1 MRILVTGGTG
11 VIGRPTV
18 DRLVRRGHSVRL
30 LSREAERDA
39 ALWPERVEPC
49 AGSVTDPEALHGAA
63 DGCDAILHIAGIS
76 AEDPPETT
84 FEAVNVDGTRH
95 LLGEAERAGS
105 PRFVYVSSLGA
116 ERGTSPYHR
125 SKLAAEELVRGY
137 GGSWL
142 ILRPG
147 GVYGPGD
154 EVVSTLLKMVRA
166 LPAVPVVGRGEQ
178 PFQPV
183 WAEDLAECLV
193 LALERDDPSGVA
205 LEVAGDEVTSTRE
218 VLELIAEVTGKR
230 PLRVPLP
237 ASVVKAGFDMA
248 TSLGVDTPISGDL
261 LTLLVEENVISP
273 GRTNALTDVFEVQ
286 PTPLRVGLER
296 LARSLP
302 ERLPSDS
309 EGPLSRHCYW
319 ADIRGS
325 DLDADALFALVCNDF
340 GSLTP
345 EALLRV
351 DAEDRGETRLAP
363 GATLTMEI
371 PMRGTIQVRVQEL
384 EDRAATA
391 VTLEG
396 HPLSGMI
403 RFLVRDRGG
412 DGQPSALRFEI
423 RSYFRPSNPVD
434 GAVMSSG
441 GGLLQEATW
450 RSVVEEVIRR
460 SGGEAPDGIRAE
472 SGELDPPEAQRVERW
487 VEELVQRRKREEE
500 RVRAEA

>member
-11 VIGRPTV
+11 VIGKPTV

-30 LSREAERDA
+30 LSRDADRDA
-39 ALWPERVEPC
+39 ALWPERVEPR
-49 AGSVTDPEALHGAA
+49 AGSVTDADTLRGAA
-63 DGCDAILHIAGIS
+63 EGCDAILHIAGIV

-84 FEAVNVDGTRH
+84 FESVNVEGTRR
-95 LLGEAERAGS
+95 LLAEAERAGS

-116 ERGTSPYHR
+116 ERGTSAYHR
-125 SKLAAEELVRGY
+125 SKIAAERLVRGY
-137 GGSWL
+137 AGSWL
-142 ILRPG
+142 IVRPG

-154 EVVSTLLKMVRA
+154 EVVSTLLKMVRS
-166 LPAVPVVGRGEQ
+166 LPAVPVVGWGEQ
-178 PFQPV
+178 PFQPI

-193 LALERDDPSGVA
+193 LALERNEPSAAA
-205 LEVAGDEVTSTRE
+205 LEVAGEEVTSTRE
-218 VLELIAEVTGKR
+218 VLELMAEVTGKR

-237 ASVVKAGFDMA
+237 APVVKTGFEMA
-248 TSLGVDTPISGDL
+248 SSLGIDTPLSGDL

-273 GRTNALTDVFEVQ
+273 GGTNALTDVFGVQ
-286 PTPLRVGLER
+286 PTPLRAGLER

-302 ERLPSDS
+302 ERLPSDGQ
-309 EGPLSRHCYW
+309 GPLSRHCYW

-325 DLDADALFALVCNDF
+325 ELDADALFALVCTEF

-351 DAEDRGETRLAP
+351 DAEDRGETRLVP

-371 PMRGTIQVRVQEL
+371 PMRGTIQVRVQEV
-384 EDRAATA
+384 ENRAATA

-403 RFLVRDRGG
+403 RFLVREVAR
-412 DGQPSALRFEI
+412 DGAPSALRFEV
-423 RSYFRPSNPVD
+423 RSYFRASNSVD

-441 GGLLQEATW
+441 GGRLQAATW

-460 SGGEAPDGIRAE
+460 SGGEAPDGVGAE
-472 SGELDPPEAQRVERW
+472 SGELEAPDAERVERW
-487 VEELVQRRKREEE
+487 AEALVQRRKREEE
-500 RVRAEA
+500 RARA

>member
-11 VIGRPTV
+11 VIGKPTV

-49 AGSVTDPEALHGAA
+49 AGSIADEEALRGAA
-63 DGCDAILHIAGIS
+63 EGCDAILHIAGIV
-76 AEDPPETT
+76 AEDPPATT
-84 FEAVNVDGTRH
+84 FESVNVEGTRR
-95 LLGEAERAGS
+95 LLTEAERAGR
-105 PRFVYVSSLGA
+105 PRFIYVSSLGA
-116 ERGTSPYHR
+116 ERGSSPYHR
-125 SKLAAEELVRGY
+125 SKRAAEDLVRGY
-137 GGSWL
+137 PGRWL

-178 PFQPV
+178 PFQPI

-193 LALERDDPSGVA
+193 LALERPEPSAAV

-218 VLELIAEVTGKR
+218 VLELMAEVTGKR

-237 ASVVKAGFDMA
+237 ASLVKTGFDLA
-248 TSLGVDTPISGDL
+248 SSLGIDTPISGEL
-261 LTLLVEENVISP
+261 LTLLVEENVIAP
-273 GRTNALTDVFEVQ
+273 GATNALTEVFGVE

-302 ERLPSDS
+302 ERLPSEG
-309 EGPLSRHCYW
+309 EGPLSRHCYR
-319 ADIRGS
+319 ADIEGS
-325 DLDADALFALVCNDF
+325 ALDADALFALVCNEF
-340 GSLTP
+340 GALTP

-351 DAEDRGETRLAP
+351 DAEERGETRLAP

-371 PMRGTIQVRVQEL
+371 PMRGTIQVRVQEV
-384 EDRAATA
+384 ENRAATA

-403 RFLVRDRGG
+403 RFLVKEVTRDGL
-412 DGQPSALRFEI
+412 PSALRFEI
-423 RSYFRPSNPVD
+423 RSYFRASNAVD
-434 GAVMSSG
+434 GAVMSTG
-441 GGLLQEATW
+441 GGQLQAATW
-450 RSVVEEVIRR
+450 RSVVEEVVRR
-460 SGGEAPDGIRAE
+460 SGGEAPDGVQAE
-472 SGELDPPEAQRVERW
+472 SGELDPAEAERVERW
-487 VEELVQRRKREEE
+487 AEALVQRRKREEE
-500 RVRAEA
+500 RARA

>member
-11 VIGRPTV
+11 VIGKPTV
-18 DRLVRRGHSVRL
+18 DRLLRRGHSVRL

-39 ALWPERVEPC
+39 SLWPERVEPWP
-49 AGSVTDPEALHGAA
+49 GSVSDPDALRAA
-63 DGCDAILHIAGIS
+63 AEGCDAILHIAGIV

-84 FEAVNVDGTRH
+84 FEAVNVQGTRR
-95 LLGEAERAGS
+95 LIDEAERSGS

-116 ERGTSPYHR
+116 ERGSSPYHR
-125 SKLAAEELVRGY
+125 SKLAAEELVRRY

-166 LPAVPVVGRGEQ
+166 LPAVPVIGRGEQ
-178 PFQPV
+178 PFQPI

-193 LALERDDPSGVA
+193 LALERDDPSGTV

-218 VLELIAEVTGKR
+218 VLELMAEVTGKR
-230 PLRVPLP
+230 PLRIPLP
-237 ASVVKAGFDMA
+237 ASVVRTGFEMA
-248 TSLGVDTPISGDL
+248 SSLGVDTPISGDL
-261 LTLLVEENVISP
+261 LTLLVEENVLSP
-273 GRTNALTDVFEVQ
+273 ERKNAVTDVFGIQ

-302 ERLPSDS
+302 ERLPSESD
-309 EGPLSRHCYW
+309 GPLSRHCYR

-325 DLDADALFALVCNDF
+325 TMDADALFALVCTEF
-340 GSLTP
+340 GALTP

-371 PMRGTIQVRVQEL
+371 PMRGTIQVRVQEVQ
-384 EDRAATA
+384 DRTATA

-403 RFLVRDRGG
+403 RFIVREVTLDA
-412 DGQPSALRFEI
+412 PPPALRFEI
-423 RSYFRPSNPVD
+423 RSYFRTSNAVD

-441 GGLLQEATW
+441 GGRLQEATW

-460 SGGEAPDGIRAE
+460 SGGEAPDGIHAE
-472 SGELDPPEAQRVERW
+472 SGQLDATEAERVERW
-487 VEELVQRRKREEE
+487 VEELVHRRKREEE
-500 RVRAEA
+500 RVRAQA